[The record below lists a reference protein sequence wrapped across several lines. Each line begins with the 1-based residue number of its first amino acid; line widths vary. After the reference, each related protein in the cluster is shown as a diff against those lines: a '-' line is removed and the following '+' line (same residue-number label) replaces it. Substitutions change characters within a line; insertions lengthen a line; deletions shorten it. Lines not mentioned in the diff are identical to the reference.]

1 MFKTIGNFIGVSGIE
16 SLCKALKMNTTLVK
30 LDLYREHKRYN
41 TNIDKMG
48 IMKKRPIDN
57 RIGDTGAA
65 SLNKALKRNTTLTEL
80 NLDGY
85 HKTKTFLCHTSN
97 KQSLPNH
104 NRKRYK

>member
-41 TNIDKMG
+41 TNNDKMG

-85 HKTKTFLCHTSN
+85 HKTKSFKYHT
-97 KQSLPNH
+97 
-104 NRKRYK
+104 